1 MNKQTKR
8 DRFLI
13 FIVRLFNQSIED
25 RISAFAAQSAFFML
39 LSVVPF
45 VILLL
50 QLMRF
55 TPYNQQDLMTLI
67 MDILTELYS
76 GSVSLVSITLIA
88 ALWAS
93 SKAMHSLSYGF
104 DVIFAVPETRNWF
117 VLRFWAILYTSVF
130 AIGILAFLALTLLW
144 RPIQTWIDGYLPH
157 LFFLLDP
164 EIKWLILLSL
174 LTLVFALMY
183 QTFPAVNLHFRPML
197 PGALFAALGW
207 MIFSNILGI
216 YANDYNGFSMYGSL
230 TTLAM
235 GMFWLYICMYLV
247 MLGAEIN
254 SVLLGTRNR

>member
-55 TPYNQQDLMTLI
+55 TPYNQQDLM
-67 MDILTELYS
+67 ILTELYS

-144 RPIQTWIDGYLPH
+144 KPIQTWIDGYLPH

-235 GMFWLYICMYLV
+235 GMFWLYICIYLV